1 MDRLS
6 TDVCSSGE
14 GHDDDDDDDDSH
26 ADERFVHPFPWR
38 TIEEQRWAL
47 PHCSGPRLKPLS
59 GMQSA
64 YHLQASSALFDIQTN
79 TCQKSMSHLTQLL
92 EIGKNLNFFLA
103 PKNRWEEGQMW
114 VLFQP
119 SVHVLNIDFYGRLKG
134 LVLLST
140 KMSKNNRPVK
150 VLHSAR
156 CLHNKLLQ
164 IQFVFFFLT
173 SAGTAD

>member
-1 MDRLS
+1 
-6 TDVCSSGE
+6 
-14 GHDDDDDDDDSH
+14 
-26 ADERFVHPFPWR
+26 
-38 TIEEQRWAL
+38 
-47 PHCSGPRLKPLS
+47 
-59 GMQSA
+59 
-64 YHLQASSALFDIQTN
+64 
-79 TCQKSMSHLTQLL
+79 
-92 EIGKNLNFFLA
+92 
-103 PKNRWEEGQMW
+103 MW

-150 VLHSAR
+150 VLHSLR
-156 CLHNKLLQ
+156 CLHNKLFQ